1 MDTRNAYKQKI
12 EAELELVKA
21 QVEVLKAKA
30 KGLSADANLECVK
43 EINEMEDSYAMVKSK
58 LQELGE
64 ASESTWENLKVETEN
79 LWNSLST
86 NVKSAIDKLKQ

>member
-1 MDTRNAYKQKI
+1 MNTKDAYKQKI

-21 QVEVLKAKA
+21 KVEVLKAKA
-30 KGLSADANLECVK
+30 KGLSADANLEYVK
-43 EINEMEDSYAMVKSK
+43 EINEMENSYAIVKAK

-79 LWNSLST
+79 LWNTLST
-86 NVKSAIDKLKQ
+86 NVKSAIAKIKE